1 MKNKRKFDGWNDID
15 WGIELE
21 TIQFELNAITS
32 HNKNNP
38 NVEGKWNVW
47 PQEMEGIMLL
57 PLGFKPSK
65 WSKEAK
71 ISDDEISI
79 LKQKWLELA
88 QFIDETESISI
99 DENTF
104 TVTGIHGSV
113 FSFDVSTEFSIWLPP
128 NSLENHVFGLR
139 GIRDGGRGKGN
150 LARHIQYLEAAQA
163 TWKISTNST
172 DDGLG
177 FCDFPSHVEGI
188 ELKQYESWS
197 TYIQGTQQY
206 FPDSLLN
213 MLKLCIEDY
222 QIWIQLH
229 EHEKDRRKFNEE
241 WNEKWPNGRPD
252 DWMYL

>member
-1 MKNKRKFDGWNDID
+1 M
-15 WGIELE
+15 
-21 TIQFELNAITS
+21 
-32 HNKNNP
+32 
-38 NVEGKWNVW
+38 VV
-47 PQEMEGIMLL
+47 
-57 PLGFKPSK
+57 
-65 WSKEAK
+65 EAK
-71 ISDDEISI
+71 
-79 LKQKWLELA
+79 A
-88 QFIDETESISI
+88 T
-99 DENTF
+99 
-104 TVTGIHGSV
+104 
-113 FSFDVSTEFSIWLPP
+113 
-128 NSLENHVFGLR
+128 
-139 GIRDGGRGKGN
+139 

-197 TYIQGTQQY
+197 TYIQGTEQY

-213 MLKLCIEDY
+213 MLKLCTEDY